1 MAMTTSVTASTGDS
15 KDVSPQPDNESPAV
29 PKAYLSDLRFW
40 RRNAGKKRLPSQ
52 DFTLRPVSGDEE
64 EGGGSVADAESTEYR
79 VYKRRW
85 FGLVQLTLMNI
96 IVSWGWLTYAPVASH
111 ASAYYG
117 VSESAINWLS
127 TAFFLSFV
135 VISPLNIVVLH
146 RSLKLSLVIS
156 AVLIIIGNWVRYAG
170 STSRNGG
177 IFACAMVGEI
187 LLGLAQPFILAA
199 PTRYSDLWFTNRG
212 RVTATALMSLANP
225 LGAALGQLINPF
237 WVSTSGDVSPMVLYI
252 SIISTAC
259 CVPAVFLPAKPPTPV
274 GPASETPKLS
284 LRDSIPALKS
294 LELWLIL
301 IPYFV
306 YVGFFNSISTLLSQ
320 MMTPYG
326 FTNDEAGI
334 GGAILIV
341 VGLVSAAVSSPILDR
356 TKKFLLG
363 LRILVP
369 TIALSYLA
377 FVWMPETRTIPGPYV
392 VLAILGAA
400 SFSIVPIALEYL
412 IELSHPLSPE
422 VTSTIAWAGGQLLGA
437 IFVIV
442 SDALV
447 AGRDASPPRNMKN
460 ALIFEAVVALAVAAL
475 PLCLGLFGREDQVS
489 LRRVASDERPPAAED
504 GTA

>member
-1 MAMTTSVTASTGDS
+1 M
-15 KDVSPQPDNESPAV
+15 
-29 PKAYLSDLRFW
+29 
-40 RRNAGKKRLPSQ
+40 
-52 DFTLRPVSGDEE
+52 
-64 EGGGSVADAESTEYR
+64 
-79 VYKRRW
+79 
-85 FGLVQLTLMNI
+85 
-96 IVSWGWLTYAPVASH
+96 
-111 ASAYYG
+111 
-117 VSESAINWLS
+117 
-127 TAFFLSFV
+127 
-135 VISPLNIVVLH
+135 
-146 RSLKLSLVIS
+146 
-156 AVLIIIGNWVRYAG
+156 
-170 STSRNGG
+170 
-177 IFACAMVGEI
+177 
-187 LLGLAQPFILAA
+187 
-199 PTRYSDLWFTNRG
+199 
-212 RVTATALMSLANP
+212 
-225 LGAALGQLINPF
+225 
-237 WVSTSGDVSPMVLYI
+237 
-252 SIISTAC
+252 
-259 CVPAVFLPAKPPTPV
+259 PAVFLPAKPPTPV

-369 TIALSYLA
+369 MIALSYLA

-422 VTSTIAWAGGQLLGA
+422 VTSTIAWAGGQLFGA

-447 AGRDASPPRNMKN
+447 AGQDASPPRNMKN

-489 LRRVASDERPPAAED
+489 LRRVASDERRPASED